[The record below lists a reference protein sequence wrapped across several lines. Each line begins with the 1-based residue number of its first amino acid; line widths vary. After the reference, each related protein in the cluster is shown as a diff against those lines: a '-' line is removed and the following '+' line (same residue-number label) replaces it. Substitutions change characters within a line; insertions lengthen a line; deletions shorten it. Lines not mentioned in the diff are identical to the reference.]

1 MKLNKPSLILFF
13 MALLC
18 TIILDWA
25 QQDLLATYSKSVV
38 LPAIF
43 IYFLI
48 SSEFRISITEG
59 LIFLFCFI
67 GQVYILMDIESSEI
81 AGVVCFLIVYGLL
94 IAIFLKEHD
103 GIKLRRRD
111 VLPVS
116 IVIISLV
123 YLLISVLSLELE
135 NMKKFNF
142 LFTFY
147 GIVLSVLSYFAFV
160 SYITKGTYVSL
171 LMSLM
176 TISYIFSD
184 IFYIFNQYFSYPVVL
199 VLIRDTTQ
207 ILAYFFMVQY
217 FLEKARI
224 QKKATQQ

>member
-1 MKLNKPSLILFF
+1 